1 MHAPLRSVLATAA
14 CAVAFTSIGPA
25 RAASFGNICEGT
37 LYAGAA
43 FPLFYAG
50 AIAGVGAAVVGG
62 YTLFD
67 MGEAFYVGF
76 RESNAALQGNDPRE
90 VGGVRAGAI
99 ADGSWNTWLVS
110 RPAVPDDAERWFA
123 DLAYDPRLQL
133 GGADVDVVGM
143 RLGIL
148 SAENRNVMGLDVCTL
163 LGRTLGDEYALQAG
177 LFNLVDGRV
186 GGLQAGLANLSG
198 RSLYGI
204 QAAGFFNVAGGD
216 APSYGI
222 QAAGFANRA
231 HDLFGVQI
239 GYVDVADVLG
249 GLQAGGYAEA
259 DRAAGAQVAIV
270 CRADELEGLQI
281 GVANVCLDLDD
292 PSKAGD
298 MSGAQLGLV
307 NVCNRGTGLQLGLW
321 NHAKSFAGVQI
332 GLVNVIEDHE
342 VPFLPI
348 FNAGF

>member
-1 MHAPLRSVLATAA
+1 MHAPSRSLLAAAA
-14 CAVAFTSIGPA
+14 CAVALVSPGPA
-25 RAASFGNICEGT
+25 RAASFGDICEGT

-50 AIAGVGAAVVGG
+50 AIAGVGAVVVGG

-67 MGEAFYVGF
+67 MGEALYVGF
-76 RESNAALQGNDPRE
+76 REANAALQGNDPRAI
-90 VGGVRAGAI
+90 GGARAGATG
-99 ADGSWNTWLVS
+99 DGSWNAWLVS

-123 DLAYDPRLQL
+123 DLAFDPRLQL
-133 GGADVDVVGM
+133 GGADVDVIGM
-143 RLGIL
+143 RLGVL
-148 SAENRNVMGLDVCTL
+148 SAENRNVWGLDVCTL
-163 LGRTLGDEYALQAG
+163 LGRTLGDEYAIQAG
-177 LFNLVDGRV
+177 LFNLVDGRI

-204 QAAGFFNVAGGD
+204 QAAGFFNVAGGED
-216 APSYGI
+216 PSCGV
-222 QAAGFANRA
+222 QVAGFANRA
-231 HDLFGVQI
+231 RDLYGVQV
-239 GYVDVADVLG
+239 GYVDVADFLG

-259 DRAAGAQVAIV
+259 DRVAGAQIAIV
-270 CRADELEGLQI
+270 CRADGLDGLQV

-292 PSKAGD
+292 PSSAGD

-307 NVCNRGTGLQLGLW
+307 NVCNRGAGLQLGLW
-321 NHAKSFAGVQI
+321 NHAKSFTGVQI

-342 VPFLPI
+342 VPFLPV